1 MLGVIHLKYDTYQVS
16 YIEFYVVL
24 NIATRQL
31 ALETLSV
38 SQATERGVSAI
49 VRQASEGHDFV
60 VERRGVAVAA
70 VVGMGRFAE
79 MGELE
84 RDLRSAAVVL
94 SRFATDNGRRVD
106 LDDAIAA
113 FGFNRAELESELDA
127 DVAAG
132 RA

>member
-1 MLGVIHLKYDTYQVS
+1 
-16 YIEFYVVL
+16 
-24 NIATRQL
+24 L